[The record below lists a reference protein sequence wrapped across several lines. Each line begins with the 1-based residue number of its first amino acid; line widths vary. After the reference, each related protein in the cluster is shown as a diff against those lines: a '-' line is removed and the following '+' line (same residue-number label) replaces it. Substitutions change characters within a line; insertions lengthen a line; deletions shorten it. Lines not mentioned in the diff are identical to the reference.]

1 MLSKKKTLALVSMV
15 VGVLS
20 LATFLLPIFMCEWK
34 EGETVTYGYR
44 DFFASLNALPS
55 TFTPAV
61 MWILLGIYFAVLVLA
76 EIFLVRSLIAKP
88 LVGDK
93 EDKTF
98 VFGHFFLVVSFAFFA
113 LTFLGTGSYGPM
125 AIGIVLLFY
134 AVGCI
139 VYHFKKLSDI

>member
-34 EGETVTYGYR
+34 NGEAISYGYR
-44 DFFASLNALPS
+44 DFFTSLSALPS

-139 VYHFKKLSDI
+139 AYHFKKLSDI